1 MFLLTHFM
9 LLTSFYTHWK
19 HNKTI
24 GFLMFSRGTEKQVV
38 HLRRNEYNSQFDFFV
53 EMNIMAINEKNF
65 KISQNDYYD
74 QS

>member
-1 MFLLTHFM
+1 
-9 LLTSFYTHWK
+9 
-19 HNKTI
+19 
-24 GFLMFSRGTEKQVV
+24 MFSRGTEKQVV

-65 KISQNDYYD
+65 KISQNDYYN